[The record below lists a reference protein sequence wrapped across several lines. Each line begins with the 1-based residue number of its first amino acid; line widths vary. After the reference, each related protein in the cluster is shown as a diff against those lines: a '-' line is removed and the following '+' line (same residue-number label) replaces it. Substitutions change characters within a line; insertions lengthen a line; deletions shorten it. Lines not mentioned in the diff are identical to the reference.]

1 MFYFINNGCG
11 HITNALQQKISFFQL
26 LLMICEALLHQW

>member
-11 HITNALQQKISFFQL
+11 HITNALQHKYFFEIMR
-26 LLMICEALLHQW
+26 MIYDK